1 MAKKIYL
8 LICVAFLSISLFG
21 CNETERT
28 YEEFPVY
35 SDSIEKIEFVGMLT
49 GVNAYDNTLE
59 KWDIGGTDLG
69 IPYYDE
75 QRGQM
80 YFLFGDTFR
89 NNNGGSGNWRS
100 QVVGVT
106 KDLDASDGIKFDSFI
121 SEDKRN
127 GYATQIIDAMHD
139 SNDAEYEITVIPTG
153 AIVIDGIHY
162 VYYMSVR
169 IWHTIGW
176 DVNYCGVAKS
186 TDGQKF
192 EIIEDLFWSDPKE
205 LGQLNTG
212 DLLDQDAEVVLEH
225 TGGNFLQIFPY
236 RVGDYVYIF
245 GIPNARFGGCKLG
258 RVLASEIEDF
268 SKYEYYTGKDANEE
282 PVWVQ
287 GADGLRALDNNDE
300 SYIFEPQVGEL
311 SVSYNEYLG
320 KYVMSFYSL
329 DRIVVTYSENLIDWS
344 DLEILISSNDLPV
357 LYGGFTHELYMEEKG
372 KVMYFYVS
380 WYYQTPH
387 VDDAY
392 NVNIMR
398 VTFK

>member
-8 LICVAFLSISLFG
+8 LICIAFLSLSLFG
-21 CNETERT
+21 CNETKRT
-28 YEEFPVY
+28 YKEFPVY

-49 GVNAYDNTLE
+49 GVNAYENTLE

-80 YFLFGDTFR
+80 YFLFGDTFS

-176 DVNYCGVAKS
+176 NVNYCGVAKS
-186 TDGQKF
+186 ADGQKF
-192 EIIEDLFWSDPKE
+192 EIMEDLFWSDSKE

-287 GADGLRALDNNDE
+287 GAEGLRALDNNDE

-357 LYGGFTHELYMEEKG
+357 LYGAFTHELYMEEKG

-380 WYYQTPH
+380 WYYQKPH